1 MFHGMNNYTIFTI
14 KKDAIKRGL
23 KKKIIDEISK
33 FYTIKYIRKCE
44 ITKDMV
50 ACLKEN
56 EWKKNWKPYPA
67 EEVKQLCYNYE
78 SGKNIVLLCKI
89 NIPKDAIKFGKKLKG
104 SSHLPHLCDKK
115 SIRGKYTDY
124 SILNNL
130 HTDHLNVTYFLDK
143 RGKKISIA
151 PNIIHTVDN
160 KLEFDEH
167 FSLFFDDVKF
177 DID

>member
-1 MFHGMNNYTIFTI
+1 MFCGMNNYTIFTI

-23 KKKIIDEISK
+23 EKKIIDEISK
-33 FYTIKYIRKCE
+33 FYTIKYIRKYK
-44 ITKDMV
+44 ITKEMV
-50 ACLKEN
+50 ARLKEN

-104 SSHLPHLCDKK
+104 DSHLPHLCDEK
-115 SIRGKYTDY
+115 SIRGKYADY
-124 SILNNL
+124 SIINNL
-130 HTDHLNVTYFLDK
+130 YTDDFNVTYLLDK
-143 RGKKISIA
+143 YGKKISIA
-151 PNIIHTVDN
+151 PNIIHAVDN
-160 KLEFDEH
+160 EFEFDEH
-167 FSLFFDDVKF
+167 FSLYFNDIKP